1 MSTLTKSEERP
12 AAKTEGQ
19 QNIIYVTARANIHE
33 TKDGYVLQ
41 AEMPGVAK
49 DGIEVSVENN
59 ELTIIGRRTNA
70 ETPGEWIYR
79 ESRPN
84 DYRRVFEL
92 DPSIDTAKV
101 TAKMEQGVLTLELP
115 KAERVKPRK
124 ITVA

>member
-1 MSTLTKSEERP
+1 MSTLAKTEERP
-12 AAKTEGQ
+12 VAKTEAEK
-19 QNIIYVTARANIHE
+19 NIFLTPRSNIHE

-59 ELTIIGRRTNA
+59 ELTIIGRRASVEN
-70 ETPGEWIYR
+70 PGEWVYR
-79 ESRPN
+79 ESRRH

>member
-1 MSTLTKSEERP
+1 MSTFTKAEERP
-12 AAKTEGQ
+12 AAKTDSERT
-19 QNIIYVTARANIHE
+19 IYVTPRANIYE
-33 TKDGYVLQ
+33 TKDGYVVQ
-41 AEMPGVAK
+41 AEMAGVTK

-70 ETPGEWIYR
+70 QAPGEWVYR

-92 DPSIDTAKV
+92 DPSIDTSKV
-101 TAKMEQGVLTLELP
+101 TAKMDQGVLTLELP